1 MKGVLSLI
9 SIFLV
14 LVLSGRCS
22 DAYSRNDFPKGFSFG
37 SATSAYQW
45 EGAAGEDGKKPSV
58 WDTFLHSRNLDNGD
72 IACDGYHKYKSSG
85 MIVPELIAFISC
97 KESASKQTVFRF
109 SRAPVFTASSKANP
123 SATSADATW
132 VERPLNSRTADP
144 EWTTHPNPAAGPWGF
159 HAPSD
164 LIIIVPGVAGAEAS
178 PDATE
183 GGPLS

>member
-72 IACDGYHKYKSSG
+72 IACDGYHKYKVLSLFFF
-85 MIVPELIAFISC
+85 EH
-97 KESASKQTVFRF
+97 
-109 SRAPVFTASSKANP
+109 N
-123 SATSADATW
+123 
-132 VERPLNSRTADP
+132 
-144 EWTTHPNPAAGPWGF
+144 
-159 HAPSD
+159 
-164 LIIIVPGVAGAEAS
+164 IIIIKGRVSWE
-178 PDATE
+178 
-183 GGPLS
+183 L

>member
-72 IACDGYHKYKSSG
+72 IACDGYHKYK
-85 MIVPELIAFISC
+85 
-97 KESASKQTVFRF
+97 
-109 SRAPVFTASSKANP
+109 ANP
-123 SATSADATW
+123 SATSTDATW

-164 LIIIVPGVAGAEAS
+164 LITIVPGVAGAEVS